1 MTNNNQETNLQ
12 SSVNRVGD
20 LVTQVIVFRDGV
32 KKTYHNVLSSTIE
45 DGTFCK
51 FRTKTGQLILINTQN
66 VLSIEVYPEGAEG
79 TSV

>member
-12 SSVNRVGD
+12 SSVTRVSD
-20 LVTQVIVFRDGV
+20 VVTRVIVFRDGV
-32 KKTYHNVLSSTIE
+32 KKTYHNVLSASIE

-66 VLSIEVYPEGAEG
+66 VLSIDGLPRG
-79 TSV
+79 S